1 MMQHPERTGAG
12 ADMSADNAVLSLQER
27 ITRWIRPEIR
37 ALNAYHVAPAAGL
50 IKLDAMEN
58 PYVWPDEVVE
68 EWLAALRD
76 VSLNRY
82 PDPAPQQLMA
92 SLRDFCAVPAGSE
105 IMLGNGSDELIQ
117 MIALA
122 LAGPGRKAL
131 APDPAFSMYR
141 MISCFAGLEFIGV
154 PLRAEDFSLDVD
166 AMLAAI
172 AAHRP
177 AVILLDY
184 PNNPSG
190 CLFDADAVRRV
201 IEAAPGLVVVDE
213 AYQSF
218 SGTTMMPWL
227 RDYPQLLILR
237 TLSKMGLAGLRLG
250 LLAGH
255 PSLIAEIDKIRLP
268 YNINVLT
275 QVSARF
281 ALEHREMLETQAARI
296 RADREQ
302 LYRALCA
309 RPGLKVL
316 PSHANFI
323 FFRVPAGT
331 GERVFAGLS
340 ARGVLIKNLGRSA
353 SLADCLRVTV
363 GAPEENAAFL
373 TALDEALREG

>member
-1 MMQHPERTGAG
+1 MP
-12 ADMSADNAVLSLQER
+12 SLQER
-27 ITRWIRPEIR
+27 IARWVRPEIR
-37 ALNAYHVAPAAGL
+37 ALNAYHVPPAAGL

-58 PYVWPDEVVE
+58 PYVWPEAVVE
-68 EWLAALRD
+68 EWLAALRE

-92 SLRDFCAVPAGSE
+92 GLRDFSAVPADAA

-117 MIALA
+117 MIMLA
-122 LAGPGRKAL
+122 LAGPERKAM
-131 APDPAFSMYR
+131 APEPAFSMYR
-141 MISCFAGLEFIGV
+141 MIACFTGIGFVGV
-154 PLRAEDFSLDVD
+154 PLRARDFALDLD
-166 AMLAAI
+166 AMLEAI
-172 AAHRP
+172 AVHQP

-190 CLFDADAVRRV
+190 ALFDADAVRRV

-213 AYQSF
+213 AYQAF
-218 SGTTMMPWL
+218 SATTMMPWL

-255 PSLIAEIDKIRLP
+255 PSVIAEIDKIRLP

-275 QVSARF
+275 QVSAGF
-281 ALEHREMLETQAARI
+281 ALEHRDMLEEQAARI
-296 RADREQ
+296 RADRED
-302 LYRALCA
+302 LYRSLCA
-309 RPGLKVL
+309 LPGLEVL

-323 FFRVPAGT
+323 FFRVPPGA

-340 ARGVLIKNLGRSA
+340 ARRVLIKNLGRSA
-353 SLADCLRVTV
+353 GLADCLRVTV
-363 GAPEENAAFL
+363 GAPEENEAFL
-373 TALDEALREG
+373 AALAEALREG